1 MRLPQLNYLKDFIKD
16 QNLDSNYYRI
26 LEKKLNFWKK
36 REHFGQQGVITNL
49 IIVIKGMVKKEQ
61 INNRNVDKAILK
73 DFIKAIALANRD
85 K

>member
-1 MRLPQLNYLKDFIKD
+1 
-16 QNLDSNYYRI
+16 
-26 LEKKLNFWKK
+26 
-36 REHFGQQGVITNL
+36 
-49 IIVIKGMVKKEQ
+49 MVKKEQ

>member
-1 MRLPQLNYLKDFIKD
+1 MCIRDS
-16 QNLDSNYYRI
+16 SNYYRI

>member
-36 REHFGQQGVITNL
+36 REHFGQQGIITNL

-73 DFIKAIALANRD
+73 DFIKAIALAKRD